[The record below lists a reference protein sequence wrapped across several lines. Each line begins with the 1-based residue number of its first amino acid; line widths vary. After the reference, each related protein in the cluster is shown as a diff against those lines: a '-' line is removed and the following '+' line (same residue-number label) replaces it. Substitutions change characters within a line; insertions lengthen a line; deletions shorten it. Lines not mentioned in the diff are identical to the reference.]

1 MASTAGVATIATG
14 IRQWGILGL
23 LLGGIGTGMVVL
35 AITNERV
42 LMIDRAS
49 EIAEKPSIT
58 PFPERAAKSLL
69 IWGSNH
75 LRLQGF
81 CHGKICFRPNC
92 PQNVGSR

>member
-58 PFPERAAKSLL
+58 PFPERRPKTPRF
-69 IWGSNH
+69 WGANH
-75 LRLQGF
+75 LKFKGS
-81 CHGKICFRPNC
+81 CPGKICFRPNC
-92 PQNVGSR
+92 PQNVGWR